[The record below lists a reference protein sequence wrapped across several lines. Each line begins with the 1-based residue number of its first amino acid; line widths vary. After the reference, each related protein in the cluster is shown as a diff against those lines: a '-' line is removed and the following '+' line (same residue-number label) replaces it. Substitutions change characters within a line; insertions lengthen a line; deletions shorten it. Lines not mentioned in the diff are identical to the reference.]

1 MALNVT
7 DDSATSGLSKP
18 INAVFQQTFLRRAQQ
33 VCPYFVG
40 TQAGVLNKQAG
51 TSTIKW
57 RRVEQLATSTS
68 ALSELSGA
76 YTLMGGRSS
85 ATPTF
90 TDVLA
95 TVSKY
100 GQFYIITEEVDLF
113 NPNGSTNELM
123 GTLGESAGRSLNV
136 LMANISVSNATQVL
150 ANNVAS
156 LGAVVSSIGAG
167 DINYV
172 VNKLTNNA
180 ARVFSGLTPGST
192 NLGTVPILD
201 SYWGITHPDVAYDIM
216 QLTTAPGAFVPVT
229 QYNSQVEV
237 MTGEFGYF
245 PMAGRGV
252 RFVLSEDAP
261 VSTGAGATAS
271 TKHQTTNKA
280 DAYNTIIYGQD
291 ALGSVGLGQR
301 HTDGIYRAGD
311 NTGGWEIIYHRAGT
325 SGALDPLNEI
335 STMAY
340 KFFFA
345 GAVLNSN
352 WVFDIRSAATLLT
365 P

>member
-1 MALNVT
+1 MALTVT
-7 DDSATSGLSKP
+7 DDATILTKP

-33 VCPYFVG
+33 VCPYFTG
-40 TQAGVLNKQAG
+40 TQPGTINKQQG
-51 TSTIKW
+51 TSTVKW
-57 RRVEQLATSTS
+57 RRIEQLASSTS
-68 ALSELSGA
+68 ALSELTGA
-76 YTLMGGRSS
+76 LGFMGGRSS
-85 ATPTF
+85 VTPTF

-95 TVSKY
+95 TLSKY
-100 GQFYIITEEVDLF
+100 GQFYIVNEEVDLY
-113 NPNGSTNELM
+113 NPNGTTNELM
-123 GTLGESAGRSLNV
+123 STLGESAGRSLNQ
-136 LMANISVSNATQVL
+136 LMANISVSNLTQVL

-156 LGAVVSSIGAG
+156 LGAVVASVAAG

-180 ARVFSGLTPGST
+180 GRVFAGMTPGST
-192 NLGTVPILD
+192 AIGTVPILD
-201 SYWGITHPDVAYDIM
+201 SYWGITHPDVAYDIS
-216 QLTTAPGAFVPVT
+216 QLTGFISVAAYA
-229 QYNSQVEV
+229 QQVQI

-252 RFVLSEDAP
+252 RFILSEDAP
-261 VSTGAGATAS
+261 VSTGAGATAA

-280 DAYNTIIYGQD
+280 DAYNTIIYGMD
-291 ALGSVGLGQR
+291 CLGSVGLGMR

-311 NTGGWEIIYHRAGT
+311 NTGGWEIINHPLGS
-325 SGALDPLNEI
+325 SGAADPFNEI
-335 STMAY
+335 STLAY

-352 WVFDIRSAATLLT
+352 WGFDIRSAATLLT